1 MLKSISSSSDL
12 TIRDSTDRPTSLL
25 HLSVTS
31 VKPPA
36 IMSLS
41 KGKSHHHKGRYNG
54 KVSTSNLGHSGED
67 FPEFE
72 PFPDAP
78 TPRAPADDGTFLSVQ
93 KVNMCQQINRPQ
105 HKTASYNTPNL
116 VVRRGQEFLLRVTFN
131 RPLAQSDDFQLEFL
145 IGENPSASRGS
156 LVVVTFNSRLGGPWS
171 GRIVESQGVT
181 VTLGITPT
189 PDAIVGKFR
198 MYVAIVAGTGM
209 RRTKRNAA
217 SDLYVLFNAWCKDD
231 AVFLANEAER
241 NEYVLNDHGV
251 MYQGSFEAVTTRDWV
266 YGQFERGILDA
277 CIYIL
282 DASQM
287 PINDRGNIIKVIRI
301 GSAMINS
308 KDDNGVCVG
317 NWSDDYSMGRSPTS
331 WTGSVQILL
340 QYAKTGVPVGYA
352 QCWVFAGVF
361 NTFLRALGIPA
372 RPITNFVS
380 AHDSNGNL
388 KIEFIRLPDGS
399 PDDSNTTD
407 SIWNYHCWNEVFIT
421 RDDLP
426 PGLGGWQVVDAT
438 PQETSDGY
446 YRCGPASMT
455 AVKEGLLCHP
465 FDSGF
470 VFAEVNSDVIF
481 YQQDRYGTLTP
492 YKVKKDYIGK
502 AVYTKSLGS
511 NSPNN
516 ITQYYK
522 YTQGSEEDNR
532 TKDRAKDYGMEMDQS
547 ELPDTTLSISINA
560 RQVNL
565 SQDVNLQVDFHNPSD
580 VPKTIQAN
588 LACSF
593 IFYTGVRASHLK
605 YHNFTITVP
614 ATQMKSEMVKITA
627 DEYMPYLGTQRCLHF
642 VVTGQTE
649 DESVTAL
656 KVLELQ
662 IPTLTVT
669 LSGLPQ
675 VQQDMFANVTFTNP
689 FNFALK
695 ACRLAMEGAGLM
707 SEKTH
712 FYEVIEPQASISW
725 TESFNPRLD
734 GKRCIVAVMDCSN
747 LCEVRGVACVN
758 ITP

>member
-1 MLKSISSSSDL
+1 
-12 TIRDSTDRPTSLL
+12 
-25 HLSVTS
+25 
-31 VKPPA
+31 
-36 IMSLS
+36 MSLS
-41 KGKSHHHKGRYNG
+41 KEKSHHHKGRYNG
-54 KVSTSNLGHSGED
+54 KVPTSNLGPFIGD
-67 FPEFE
+67 FREFE
-72 PFPDAP
+72 AFSDAP
-78 TPRAPADDGTFLSVQ
+78 TARASAPDGTYLSVQ
-93 KVNMCQQINRPQ
+93 MVDTCQQINKPQ
-105 HKTASYNTPNL
+105 HKTASYHTPNL
-116 VVRRGQEFLLRVTFN
+116 VVRRGQEFLVRVTFN

-145 IGENPSASRGS
+145 IGENPSGSRSS

-198 MYVAIVAGTGM
+198 TYVAIVAGTGM
-209 RRTKRNAA
+209 QRTGRDAA
-217 SDLYVLFNAWCKDD
+217 TDLYVLFNAWCKGDFQGERGKLFND
-231 AVFLANEAER
+231 AVFLPNEAER

-251 MYQGSFEAVTTRDWV
+251 MYQGSFDAVTTHDWV

-287 PINDRGNIIKVIRI
+287 PISDRGNIIKVIRM

-340 QYAKTGVPVGYA
+340 QYAKTGVPVCYA

-372 RPITNFVS
+372 RTITNFFS
-380 AHDSNGNL
+380 AHDNNGDL
-388 KIEFIRLPDGS
+388 TTAIIRLPDGS
-399 PDDSNTTD
+399 PDDSNTMD
-407 SIWNYHCWNEVFIT
+407 SIWNYHCWNEVFI
-421 RDDLP
+421 RRADLP

-446 YRCGPASMT
+446 YRCGPASIIGI
-455 AVKEGLLCHP
+455 KEGLLCHP

-470 VFAEVNSDVIF
+470 VFAEVNSDVVF
-481 YQQDRYGTLTP
+481 NKLDRYGTLTP
-492 YKVKKDYIGK
+492 YWVETDYIGK

-516 ITQYYK
+516 ITQNYK
-522 YTQGSEEDNR
+522 YLKGSEEDNR
-532 TKDRAKDYGMEMDQS
+532 TMARAEAYDIERHHS
-547 ELPDTTLSISINA
+547 ELPETTLSVIITVG
-560 RQVNL
+560 QVNL
-565 SQDVNLQVDFHNPSD
+565 GQDVNLQVDFHNPSD

-588 LACSF
+588 LAGSV
-593 IFYTGVRASHLK
+593 IFYTGVRASHLIN
-605 YHNFTITVP
+605 HNFTITVP
-614 ATQMKSEMVKITA
+614 ANQMKSAMVKITA
-627 DEYMPYLGTQRCLHF
+627 DEYMPYLGTQRCMHF

-649 DESVTAL
+649 DESVSTI
-656 KVLELQ
+656 KVLHLQ

-669 LSGLPQ
+669 LSGLPR
-675 VQQDMFANVTFTNP
+675 VQHQMFANVTFTNP

-695 ACRLAMEGAGLM
+695 ACRLVMEGAGLM

-712 FYEVIEPQASISW
+712 LYGVIEPQASISW
-725 TESFNPRLD
+725 TESFNPRLE

-747 LCEVRGVACVN
+747 LCQVRGVACVD